1 MRKADLSQDKE
12 RGARNIERGTT
23 FLRIL
28 LMYFEFS
35 QRRICKWELITLRWP
50 VFLRRCVTVSV
61 LDQTQLKG
69 SIKRNIDLA
78 ASKL

>member
-1 MRKADLSQDKE
+1 MMRKADLSQDKE

-35 QRRICKWELITLRWP
+35 QRRICKWELITLR
-50 VFLRRCVTVSV
+50 
-61 LDQTQLKG
+61 
-69 SIKRNIDLA
+69 
-78 ASKL
+78 